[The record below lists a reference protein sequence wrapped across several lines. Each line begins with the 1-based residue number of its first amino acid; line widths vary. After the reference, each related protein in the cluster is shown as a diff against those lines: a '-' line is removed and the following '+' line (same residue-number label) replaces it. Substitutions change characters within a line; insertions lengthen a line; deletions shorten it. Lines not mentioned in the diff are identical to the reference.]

1 MHRPLRVS
9 EPRVLVTAFPPFSDF
24 DSNVS
29 QSVLE
34 RLEVEGV
41 QGLDIVTCI
50 LSVDE
55 DGSRAVAEQMRNDMQ
70 VDGILHLGL
79 AARRESISL
88 ERLARNEY
96 SMNEPDNSGRFL
108 ESGTIIQGAP
118 ATLQTTAPVHVIDEE
133 FEHDEHIHWSEDAGG
148 YVCNETIYRT
158 LHAMQAREEAP
169 LPALFVHLPPE
180 GEVPLDVQI
189 EAVGRIATCLV
200 CRPTY
205 DVVGGLLFD
214 ADGRI
219 LACRRPKG
227 DAWAGWWEFP
237 GGKIEPDEDSASALI
252 RELIEEIGV
261 SVEPKYMVEKLLYEY
276 DDRSVRLQIWDCG
289 VINPASIRLVEHDEA
304 RWLSTDELLDV
315 KWLPADLPLI
325 ERWRREGI
333 PRP

>member
-24 DSNVS
+24 DRNVS

-41 QGLDIVTCI
+41 QGLDIVTWL

-55 DGSRAVAEQMRNDMQ
+55 DGSRAVAEQIQNDIQ

-79 AARRESISL
+79 AARRGSIFL

-96 SMNEPDNSGRFL
+96 SMNEPDNSGRLL
-108 ESGTIIQGAP
+108 ESGAIVEGAP
-118 ATLQTTAPVHVIDEE
+118 ATLQTTAPVHVMDEE

-180 GEVPLDVQI
+180 DEVPLDAQV
-189 EAVGRIATCLV
+189 EAVRRIATCLV

-214 ADGRI
+214 AEGRI

-237 GGKIEPDEDSASALI
+237 GGKVEPDEEPASALI
-252 RELIEEIGV
+252 RELTEEIEV
-261 SVEPKYMVEKLLYEY
+261 SPVPKYMVERVFYEY

-289 VINPASIRLVEHDEA
+289 VIDPASIRLSEHDEA
-304 RWLSTDELLDV
+304 RWLAVDELLDV
-315 KWLPADLPLI
+315 KWLPADLPVI
-325 ERWRREGI
+325 ERWSREGI

>member
-1 MHRPLRVS
+1 
-9 EPRVLVTAFPPFSDF
+9 
-24 DSNVS
+24 VS

-34 RLEVEGV
+34 RLEAEGV
-41 QGLDIVTCI
+41 QDLDVVTWL

-55 DGSRAVAEQMRNDMQ
+55 DGSRAVAEQIQNDIQ

-79 AARRESISL
+79 AARRGSISL

-96 SMNEPDNSGRFL
+96 SMNEPDNSGRLL
-108 ESGTIIQGAP
+108 ESGAIVKGAP
-118 ATLQTTAPVHVIDEE
+118 ATLHTTAPVHVMDEE
-133 FEHDEHIHWSEDAGG
+133 FEHDGHIRWSEDAGG

-158 LHAMQAREEAP
+158 LHAIQAREGAP

-180 GEVPLDVQI
+180 DEVPLDAQV
-189 EAVGRIATCLV
+189 EAVRRIATCLV

-214 ADGRI
+214 AEGRI

-237 GGKIEPDEDSASALI
+237 GGKVELDEEPASALI
-252 RELIEEIGV
+252 RELTEEIEV
-261 SVEPKYMVEKLLYEY
+261 SPEPKYMVERVFYEY

-289 VINPASIRLVEHDEA
+289 VIDPASIRLAEHDEA
-304 RWLSTDELLDV
+304 RWLAADELLDV
-315 KWLPADLPLI
+315 KWLPADLPVI
-325 ERWRREGI
+325 ERWSREGI
-333 PRP
+333 PGP